1 MSYLQSLAPAKPQ
14 NVFQTAKEVEES
26 ALRKIGDVVC
36 GSIGDLGSGV
46 TLLRRFGFC
55 AVSKGVNIDTLLF
68 GCRSFRVIFDFSH
81 SKRRFESKDSLMMAA
96 NTTQLIR
103 QLIEEIKKSTLN
115 IYEQSDCVST
125 SKKHDSSQGP
135 LNDKDFSEMWVVLE

>member
-1 MSYLQSLAPAKPQ
+1 
-14 NVFQTAKEVEES
+14 
-26 ALRKIGDVVC
+26 
-36 GSIGDLGSGV
+36 
-46 TLLRRFGFC
+46 
-55 AVSKGVNIDTLLF
+55 
-68 GCRSFRVIFDFSH
+68 
-81 SKRRFESKDSLMMAA
+81 MMAA